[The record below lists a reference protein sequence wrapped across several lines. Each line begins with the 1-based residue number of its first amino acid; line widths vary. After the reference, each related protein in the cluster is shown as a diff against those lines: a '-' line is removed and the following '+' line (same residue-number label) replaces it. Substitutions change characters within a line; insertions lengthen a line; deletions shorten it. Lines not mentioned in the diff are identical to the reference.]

1 MPLQPKYK
9 GYPMLSPETVESALR
24 PWMEQHTELMG
35 ALVIDLGE
43 QTVIAALLP
52 PGMDAA
58 KIAGPIYKAWRVREE
73 LFSLVENNGRDMLFW
88 GDHYA
93 YAIRTSE
100 TGTLLMA
107 ALLSLPAN
115 LGPLLGEM
123 GEVLHGLAHQS

>member
-1 MPLQPKYK
+1 
-9 GYPMLSPETVESALR
+9 MLSPDVVEATLR
-24 PWMEQHTELMG
+24 PWMEQHASLLG

-52 PGMDAA
+52 PGMEAA

-73 LFSLVENNGRDMLFW
+73 LFHLIENNGRDMLFW

-100 TGTLLMA
+100 NGTLLMA
-107 ALLSLPAN
+107 ALMQLPAN

-123 GEVLHGLAHQS
+123 GEVLHGLAHQE

>member
-1 MPLQPKYK
+1 
-9 GYPMLSPETVESALR
+9 MLSPETVESVLR
-24 PWMEQHTELMG
+24 PWMEQHGELLG
-35 ALVIDLGE
+35 TLVIDLGE

-52 PGMDAA
+52 PHLDAA

-100 TGTLLMA
+100 TGALLMA
-107 ALLSLPAN
+107 ALMSLPAN

-123 GEVLHGLAHQS
+123 GEVLHGLAHEG

>member
-1 MPLQPKYK
+1 MI
-9 GYPMLSPETVESALR
+9 SPETVEAALR
-24 PWMEQHTELMG
+24 PWMEQHSELLG
-35 ALVIDLGE
+35 ALVIDLAE

-52 PGMDAA
+52 PGMEAA

-73 LFSLVENNGRDMLFW
+73 LFALVENNGHDMLFW

-100 TGTLLMA
+100 TGVLLMA
-107 ALLSLPAN
+107 ALMGLPAN

-123 GEVLHGLAHQS
+123 GEVLHGLAHEG

>member
-1 MPLQPKYK
+1 MI
-9 GYPMLSPETVESALR
+9 SPETVEAALR
-24 PWMEQHTELMG
+24 PWMQQHGELLG

-52 PGMDAA
+52 PNMDAA

-93 YAIRTSE
+93 YALIGGRRCGTGSYTS
-100 TGTLLMA
+100 LQR
-107 ALLSLPAN
+107 
-115 LGPLLGEM
+115 
-123 GEVLHGLAHQS
+123 AHRKVGVGV